1 MTTYSSIGGYG
12 FAVPPQVRE
21 NSYFTEKTGV
31 SAEWIVSRTGI
42 SARHVLENGQTGSD
56 LAKDAALMALAACG
70 REAKEVTHI
79 LYATCTPDSMCPSTA
94 CALAHKLGVKGI
106 MAVDVNA
113 ACSGFINCLELADG
127 LTARDPLAC
136 VLLVAAESL
145 FYRCNV
151 EDASTAVLFGDG
163 AGAVIVECRKTD
175 GTPRRLPKAGLPK
188 AELVDVLLGSDGSL
202 GGHLLMDGGFAS
214 LPYKLGETVGPEYFI
229 RMNGGLVF
237 KNAVRRLTECSAE
250 ILKRN
255 GYGVEQVDLFV
266 PHQANLRIIE
276 AVGSR
281 LGIGEEKVFLNVH
294 KYGNT
299 SAASVPIALG
309 EALREGRIREGT
321 LVLISTFGGGLT
333 WGSALLKF

>member
-12 FAVPPQVRE
+12 FAVPPKVRE

-31 SAEWIVSRTGI
+31 SEEWIVSRTGI
-42 SARHVLENGQTGSD
+42 SARRVLENGQTGSD
-56 LAKDAALMALAACG
+56 LAKDAALMALEDCG
-70 REAKEVTHI
+70 RGATEVTHI

-94 CALAHKLGVKGI
+94 CALAHKLGIKGV

-127 LTARDPLAC
+127 LAARDPLAC

-145 FYRCNV
+145 FHRCNV
-151 EDASTAVLFGDG
+151 EDVSTAVLFGDG
-163 AGAVIVECRKTD
+163 AGAVVVEGRQAAATAH
-175 GTPRRLPKAGLPK
+175 RLPKAD
-188 AELVDVLLGSDGSL
+188 LVDVLLGSDGSQGNL
-202 GGHLLMDGGFAS
+202 LLMDGGFAS
-214 LPYKLGETVGPEYFI
+214 LPYKLGEPVGPEYFI

-237 KNAVRRLTECSAE
+237 KNAVRRLAESCAE

-281 LGIGEEKVFLNVH
+281 LGIEKEKVFLNVH

-309 EALREGRIREGT
+309 EALREGRIREGM
-321 LVLISTFGGGLT
+321 LVLVSTFGGGLT

>member
-12 FAVPPQVRE
+12 FSVPPQVRE

-31 SAEWIVSRTGI
+31 SAEWIISRTGI
-42 SARHVLENGQTGSD
+42 SARRVLENGQTGSD

-70 REAKEVTHI
+70 RKAKEVTHI

-94 CALAHKLGVKGI
+94 CALAHKLGIKDI

-145 FYRCNV
+145 FHRCNV
-151 EDASTAVLFGDG
+151 EDTSTAVLFGDG
-163 AGAVIVECRKTD
+163 AGAVIVERRETAASAARRF
-175 GTPRRLPKAGLPK
+175 PRAD
-188 AELVDVLLGSDGSL
+188 LVDVLLGSDGSL
-202 GGHLLMDGGFAS
+202 GKYLLMDGGFAS
-214 LPYKLGETVGPEYFI
+214 LPYKLGEAVGPEYFI

-237 KNAVRRLTECSAE
+237 KNAVRRLTESSAE

-294 KYGNT
+294 RYGNT

-309 EALREGRIREGT
+309 EALLEGRIREGM
-321 LVLISTFGGGLT
+321 LVLMSTFGGGLT